1 MANNNHNN
9 PQQQNLKLDM
19 APEVAQGTYS
29 NLAIISHSPTEMI
42 LDFAQMLPGTPNANV
57 RTRVIMNPIHA
68 KRLLNALA
76 DNIQKYEHNFGPIEE
91 PKVPINAD
99 IVPYDILGKA

>member
-9 PQQQNLKLDM
+9 PQQNLKLDLS
-19 APEVAQGTYS
+19 AEVAQGTYS
-29 NLAIISHSPTEMI
+29 NLAIISHSPTEII
-42 LDFAQMLPGTPNANV
+42 LDFAQMLPGTPNATV
-57 RTRVIMNPIHA
+57 RSRVLMNPVHA

-76 DNIQKYEHNFGPIEE
+76 DNIQKYEQNFGSIEE

-99 IVPYDILGKA
+99 TVPYDILGKA

>member
-1 MANNNHNN
+1 MANNHNN
-9 PQQQNLKLDM
+9 QPQDLKLDM
-19 APEVAQGTYS
+19 APDVARGTYS

-42 LDFAQMLPGTPNANV
+42 LDFAQMLPGSANANV

-76 DNIQKYEHNFGPIEE
+76 DNIQKYEKNFGTIVE
-91 PKVPINAD
+91 PMAPDAA
-99 IVPYDILGKA
+99 VPYDILGKA

>member
-99 IVPYDILGKA
+99 TVPYDILGKA

>member
-9 PQQQNLKLDM
+9 PQQNLKLDLS
-19 APEVAQGTYS
+19 AEVAQGTYS
-29 NLAIISHSPTEMI
+29 NLAIISHSPTEII
-42 LDFAQMLPGTPNANV
+42 LDFAQMLPGTPNATV
-57 RTRVIMNPIHA
+57 RSRVLMNPVHA

-76 DNIQKYEHNFGPIEE
+76 DNIQKYEQNFGPIEE

-99 IVPYDILGKA
+99 TVPYDILGKA